1 MAFRRCWLRKR
12 GAWSKGKRGA
22 AFYCGHSGPSG
33 CIPFASQSAGGYW
46 RPPDGRAR
54 RHAGARIGGGARPDC
69 GGCAMHLRCGA
80 RAWYEALLT
89 RSDHQS
95 GTDRIAE
102 AARYFGWSDDT
113 LIVNVQG
120 DEPLIE
126 PALIGEVAAHL
137 ASRSDSA
144 MATAVHPV
152 TETAEILNP
161 NIVKA
166 VLDARGHALYF
177 SRAPIPWNLQ
187 AWPACWNG
195 QYASFPVPHTVYRH
209 IGLYAFR
216 ASFLRRFVQLPPAP
230 IETIEALEQLRAL
243 WYGERIAVLVTHQ
256 APAPG
261 VDTCADLARVRALF
275 AERDGMA

>member
-1 MAFRRCWLRKR
+1 MAPPFIVVIPARLAASRLPHKALADIGGLPMVVRVAMQAR
-12 GAWSKGKRGA
+12 ASGA
-22 AFYCGHSGPSG
+22 ARVLIAADAQ
-33 CIPFASQSAGGYW
+33 CICDAA
-46 RPPDGRAR
+46 
-54 RHAGARIGGGARPDC
+54 HAHG
-69 GGCAMHLRCGA
+69 
-80 RAWYEALLT
+80 YEALLT

-209 IGLYAFR
+209 IGLYACR

>member
-12 GAWSKGKRGA
+12 GAESKGKRGA

-54 RHAGARIGGGARPDC
+54 RHAGARIGGGARPYC
-69 GGCAMHLRCGA
+69 
-80 RAWYEALLT
+80 
-89 RSDHQS
+89 
-95 GTDRIAE
+95 
-102 AARYFGWSDDT
+102 GWSDDT

-152 TETAEILNP
+152 TET
-161 NIVKA
+161 
-166 VLDARGHALYF
+166 
-177 SRAPIPWNLQ
+177 
-187 AWPACWNG
+187 
-195 QYASFPVPHTVYRH
+195 
-209 IGLYAFR
+209 
-216 ASFLRRFVQLPPAP
+216 
-230 IETIEALEQLRAL
+230 
-243 WYGERIAVLVTHQ
+243 
-256 APAPG
+256 
-261 VDTCADLARVRALF
+261 
-275 AERDGMA
+275 